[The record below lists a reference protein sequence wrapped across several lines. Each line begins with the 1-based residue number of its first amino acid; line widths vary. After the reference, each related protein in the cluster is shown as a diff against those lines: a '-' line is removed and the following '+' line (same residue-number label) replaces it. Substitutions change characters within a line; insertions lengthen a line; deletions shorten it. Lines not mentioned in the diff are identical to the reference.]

1 MKRILMKLSAAVLLA
16 GPSCAGNSQPTPPPK
31 VRRVVLVHGILE
43 TGTAFKTLKSRLE
56 KRGFECYVP
65 KLLHTDGR
73 GGLEKLAVHLKQDID
88 AKFGT
93 TEPIHVIAFS
103 MGGIVSR
110 YYLQDLGGAQRCRN
124 FITISSPHHG
134 TTVAWLYPTKG
145 AAQMRPGSPFL
156 NDLNATSDRLGKIP
170 VTSYRTPMDLMILPP
185 KSSVWDRAENL
196 EFPVLAHPFMLTSN
210 RVISDIEQRLE
221 K

>member
-16 GPSCAGNSQPTPPPK
+16 GPSCAGNPPPASAPK
-31 VRRVVLVHGILE
+31 VKHVVLVHGFLE
-43 TGTAFKTLKSRLE
+43 TGTTFKTLQRRLE

-73 GGLEKLAVHLKQDID
+73 GGLEQLAIHLKQDID
-88 AKFGT
+88 TKFGT
-93 TEPIHVIAFS
+93 SGPINVVAFS
-103 MGGIVSR
+103 MGGLVSR

-124 FITISSPHHG
+124 FITISSPHNG
-134 TTVAWLYPTKG
+134 TGSAWFFPTKG
-145 AAQMRPGSPFL
+145 VAQMRPGSSFL

-170 VTSYRTPMDLMILPP
+170 VTSYRTPMDLIVLPP

-196 EFPVLAHPFMLTSN
+196 EFPVLAHPLMLTSN
-210 RVISDIEQRLE
+210 RVLNDIELRLD